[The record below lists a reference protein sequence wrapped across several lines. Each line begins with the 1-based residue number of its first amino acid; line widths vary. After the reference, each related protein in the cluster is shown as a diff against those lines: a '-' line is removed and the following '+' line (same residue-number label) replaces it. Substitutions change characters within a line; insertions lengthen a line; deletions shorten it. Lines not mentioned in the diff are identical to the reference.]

1 MSYIKGVLIGVDCSA
16 PPAAMLT
23 VTSSGKTWKLK
34 VSDSNKVVLIGAE
47 KFSCS
52 WSHKNV
58 ALNFSPTSADEGKV
72 VSLEIQ

>member
-1 MSYIKGVLIGVDCSA
+1 MSYIKGVLVAVDCSA
-16 PPAAMLT
+16 PPTALLT
-23 VTSSGKTWKLK
+23 VTSGGKTWKLK
-34 VSDSNKVVLIGAE
+34 VADSSRVVLIGAD

-72 VSLEIQ
+72 ISLELQ